1 MQEYN
6 YLYTIDESL
15 SLSLSLSR
23 YKVISFYNAIDR
35 LLKSHVNSLSTK
47 QMFIY

>member
-6 YLYTIDESL
+6 YLYTNDKSL
-15 SLSLSLSR
+15 SLSQ
-23 YKVISFYNAIDR
+23 YKVISFYDAINR
-35 LLKSHVNSLSTK
+35 LLKSRVNSLSTK